1 MASYHLQLRDKPKG
15 YALEHYF
22 YIARLEKYQHVRV
35 KSQEV
40 LEHIEPGGCMPS
52 WAKDPAD
59 FWKAA
64 DTHERANAK
73 VYMEYEL
80 ALPNELT
87 PEQRKTLVETFL
99 NEHVASHQYPHSY
112 AIHNVST
119 LR

>member
-40 LEHIEPGGCMPS
+40 LEHIEPAGCMPS

-59 FWKAA
+59 FGKQQIPMSEPMPKSTW
-64 DTHERANAK
+64 N
-73 VYMEYEL
+73 MNWL
-80 ALPNELT
+80 SPMNL
-87 PEQRKTLVETFL
+87 
-99 NEHVASHQYPHSY
+99 HQNSVKHW
-112 AIHNVST
+112 
-119 LR
+119 

>member
-52 WAKDPAD
+52 C
-59 FWKAA
+59 
-64 DTHERANAK
+64 ER
-73 VYMEYEL
+73 
-80 ALPNELT
+80 
-87 PEQRKTLVETFL
+87 
-99 NEHVASHQYPHSY
+99 SC
-112 AIHNVST
+112 
-119 LR
+119 